1 MARKSKQEITAIIAC
16 VMLAFIMWIYAMTAK
31 NPLDNQTVDNI
42 PVQLVNTGILEQFD
56 LALVPEQNFTVSL
69 DIKGKVLDL
78 ASAKKPERY
87 SVVADFSNAPV
98 LRKGE
103 NTIPIDITAFP
114 SGIQI
119 ENPTKLQYSIKVKL
133 EALEEKSIPVKINLV
148 GSVKEGYGYL
158 EPISKP
164 NEMLVRG
171 PESVVNTVKI
181 IEGQIDIT
189 DKSDNYS
196 RSIGIRPLDKD
207 GKEVKYVNL
216 SNKVVDVSVPIK
228 PAKEVDL
235 VVKTTGEI
243 PGNKVLKKINQSQEK
258 VMILGDKTY
267 LDKIREIETLP
278 FDISTIRS
286 THKDTL
292 SMKLPEGIDIFSG
305 TNTVNVEFV
314 VENIIEN
321 TISIPINIV
330 NPRGGFSYSTSVPDV
345 SITLRGAESIMST
358 LNTGSISAIIDV
370 NGLDEGQHNMGF
382 EINIPNGLAVTKRA
396 PDKVTVTISKPVSET
411 TNP

>member
-42 PVQLVNTGILEQFD
+42 PVQLINTEVLEQFD
-56 LALVPEQNFTVSL
+56 LALSPEQNFTVSL

-78 ASAKKPERY
+78 ASATNPERF
-87 SVVADFSNAPV
+87 SVVADFNNAPV

-103 NTIPIDITAFP
+103 NTIPIDIIAFP
-114 SGIQI
+114 NGIQI

-148 GSVKEGYGYL
+148 GSVMEGYGYL

-171 PESVVNTVKI
+171 PESVVNSVKI

-189 DKSDNYS
+189 DKSDNYT

-207 GKEVKYVNL
+207 GKEVKYVTL
-216 SNKVVDVSVPIK
+216 GSKVVDVSVPIK
-228 PAKEVDL
+228 PAKEVNV

-258 VMILGDKTY
+258 IIILGDKTY
-267 LDKIREIETLP
+267 LDKVKEIETLT
-278 FDISTIRS
+278 FDLSTIRS

-314 VENIIEN
+314 VENILES
-321 TISIPINIV
+321 TISIPINII
-330 NPRGGFSYSTSVPDV
+330 NPRGGFSYSTSVPDI
-345 SITLRGAESIMST
+345 SITLRGAESILST
-358 LNTGSISAIIDV
+358 LNTDSISAIIDV
-370 NGLDEGQHNMGF
+370 NGLDEGQHSMGF
-382 EINIPNGLAVTKRA
+382 EVNLPSGLAVTKRT